1 MEANEMFWLSVSIV
15 VYAGAAIC
23 ILAFVLELRA
33 GVLQVWRETIGSW
46 WADRHAR
53 QMRRRIADVEAEMDQ
68 ERRKRRQLEVTLTHG
83 RRR

>member
-1 MEANEMFWLSVSIV
+1 VIDDSLFWFAVEV
-15 VYAGAAIC
+15 VAYAAAGIC
-23 ILAFVLELRA
+23 ILAFVLEL
-33 GVLQVWRETIGSW
+33 GESLQRVWRETVVSW

-53 QMRRRIADVEAEMDQ
+53 QLRQRIADVEAEMEQ